1 MSYNRPHVILDTAP
15 ENRKTVILV
24 ADDEP
29 VNRKLIQ
36 RRLER
41 EDYEVITAEDGE
53 EALKLIRGRKP
64 DLVLLDVMMPVID
77 GFEVCREVKS
87 DTETREIPVIF
98 LSARDETEIK
108 INGFALG
115 ANDYISKPF
124 KAEELMARVNVALR
138 MKHEKDLLR
147 STAEEAIADAEQ
159 SRERAMTD
167 ALTGLYNRYGLQRA
181 LARERAGANRYS
193 RPLSCLMIDLD
204 KFKNVNDTFGH
215 PTGDLAIRQTSQ
227 ILTDALRRSDLVFR
241 YGGEEFLVLLP
252 ETNLNGARGLANKI
266 RSMTEDW
273 VFGSAKKSF
282 QLTLSVGVAELR
294 ASESGHDMIARA
306 DMALYRAKE
315 RGRNRVEADDEGS
328 ITEEG

>member
-1 MSYNRPHVILDTAP
+1 MSHNRSQFILDTAP
-15 ENRKTVILV
+15 EKRNPVILV

-41 EDYEVITAEDGE
+41 ENYEVITAEDGE
-53 EALKLIRGRKP
+53 EALKLIKASKP

-77 GFEVCREVKS
+77 RFEVCRSIKGDV
-87 DTETREIPVIF
+87 ETRDIPVIF

-108 INGFALG
+108 INGLALG

-138 MKHEKDLLR
+138 LKHERDLLR

-159 SRERAMTD
+159 ARERAMTD

-193 RPLSCLMIDLD
+193 RPLSCMMIDLD
-204 KFKNVNDTFGH
+204 KFKHVNDTYGH

-252 ETNLNGARGLANKI
+252 ETNLDGARGLANKI

-273 VFGSAKKSF
+273 VFGSAENSF
-282 QLTLSVGVAELR
+282 HLTLSVGVAELR
-294 ASESGHDMIARA
+294 PSESGHDMIARA

-315 RGRNRVEADDEGS
+315 RGRNRVDAEDEAS